1 MADDQGEKTE
11 EPSQHKLDEARKK
24 GDVASSKELNSVLIL
39 TGVLCVLVMS
49 SLYMFEII
57 SEYIE
62 WIYGLEVKRAYTE
75 ELGKRILEETF
86 IMAGKCV
93 APVFITSIGLGFIA
107 QVMQVGILYAPE
119 VLQLKGERINPIS
132 GFKRIFSKKS
142 IAEVVKSLF
151 KFAIVLSVT
160 YVIVS
165 SNLTTFT
172 GFLHTEAAQAFSYGK
187 VFALKLSL
195 SILAGLVVVAIG
207 DFAWE
212 KWSYKEKHRMT
223 KQQVKEEHKEREGSP
238 EVKQKI
244 RAIQRDM
251 ATKRMMADIP
261 KADVIVTNPTHISIV
276 IRYDAE
282 TMIAPEIIGKGQ
294 DHLALRIR
302 EIAKEHD
309 VPIVENVPLARALYK
324 TVKVGQGVPRSL
336 YKAVAEILAFVYKL
350 KRKKKALS

>member
-39 TGVLCVLVMS
+39 TGVFCVLVMS
-49 SLYMFEII
+49 SLYMFELI

-62 WIYGLEVKRAYTE
+62 WIYGLEVTKAYTE

-86 IMAGKCV
+86 WMAGKCV
-93 APVFITSIGLGFIA
+93 LPVFMTSMGLGVIS
-107 QVMQVGILYAPE
+107 QVMQVGILYAPD
-119 VLQLKGERINPIS
+119 VLQIKADRISPAS

-142 IAEVVKSLF
+142 IAEVVKGLF
-151 KFAIVLSVT
+151 KFSIVLAVT
-160 YVIVS
+160 YVVIS
-165 SNLTTFT
+165 DNLSTFS
-172 GFLHTEAAQAFSYGK
+172 GFLHTEPGQAFSYGK
-187 VFALKLSL
+187 MFALKLSL
-195 SILAGLVVVAIG
+195 SILGGLVVVAIG
-207 DFAWE
+207 DFAFE

-223 KQQVKEEHKEREGSP
+223 KQQVKEEHKEKEGSP

-244 RAIQRDM
+244 RQIQRDM

-261 KADVIVTNPTHISIV
+261 GADVVITNPTHISIV
-276 IRYDAE
+276 IKYDGE
-282 TMIAPEIIGKGQ
+282 TMVAPEIVGKGQ
-294 DHLALRIR
+294 DHLAMRMR
-302 EIAKEHD
+302 EIAKEHG

-324 TVKVGQGVPRSL
+324 TVKVGEGVPRSL

-350 KRKKKALS
+350 KRKQKALS

>member
-39 TGVLCVLVMS
+39 TGVLCVLVLS
-49 SLYMFEII
+49 SLYMFETI

-62 WIYGLEVKRAYTE
+62 WIYGLEIKKAYTE
-75 ELGKRILEETF
+75 ELGRRILEETF
-86 IMAGKCV
+86 LMAGKCV
-93 APVFITSIGLGFIA
+93 APVFITSMGLGILA
-107 QVMQVGILYAPE
+107 QIMQVGILYAPD
-119 VLQLKGERINPIS
+119 VLQMKTERINPLS

-142 IAEVVKSLF
+142 VAEVVKSLF
-151 KFAIVLSVT
+151 KFGIVLAVT
-160 YVIVS
+160 YVVIS
-165 SNLTTFT
+165 DNITSFT
-172 GFLHTEAAQAFSYGK
+172 GFLHTEPGQAFSYGK
-187 VFALKLSL
+187 MFALKLSMA
-195 SILAGLVVVAIG
+195 IMAGLVVVAVG
-207 DFAWE
+207 DFAFE

-261 KADVIVTNPTHISIV
+261 KADVVVTNPTHISIV
-276 IRYDAE
+276 IRYDSD

-294 DHLALRIR
+294 DHLAMRIR

-324 TVKVGQGVPRSL
+324 TVKVGEGVPRSL